1 MTTQAAFTPQEW
13 ALLRTVPALVASGVA
28 AADPGGIF
36 GSMKEAFAGMK
47 GMFESLQQGA
57 NVELLQA
64 IMADKSKPE
73 MPDIKSMMGEGSP
86 EQQMGNLKT
95 NVLARIKEAEGLV
108 AAKAS
113 PGEAQAYRQMLMAV
127 ASRTAEASKEGSFFG
142 FGGVRVSSAEQSFL
156 NEVQQILHIA

>member
-13 ALLRTVPALVASGVA
+13 TMLRTVPARVASGVA

-36 GSMKEAFAGMK
+36 ASMKEAFAGMK
-47 GMFESLQQGA
+47 GMFESLQQGT

-86 EQQMGNLKT
+86 EQQ
-95 NVLARIKEAEGLV
+95 
-108 AAKAS
+108 
-113 PGEAQAYRQMLMAV
+113 
-127 ASRTAEASKEGSFFG
+127 AEAIELLS
-142 FGGVRVSSAEQSFL
+142 RLA
-156 NEVQQILHIA
+156 

>member
-36 GSMKEAFAGMK
+36 ASMKEAFAGMK
-47 GMFESLQQGA
+47 GMFESLQQGT

-95 NVLARIKEAEGLV
+95 GVLAHIKEAEGLI

-113 PGEAQAYRQMLMAV
+113 PEEAQAYRQMLMAV

-156 NEVQQILHIA
+156 NEVQQVLHIA